1 MNKKIKVTKNTK
13 EINYIFFLIKSIIKD
28 MNQKE
33 IEDFFCEFKERLEI
47 YIKNC
52 TKLHIKKEVIQ
63 ATNN

>member
-47 YIKNC
+47 
-52 TKLHIKKEVIQ
+52 
-63 ATNN
+63 